1 MVWLEGDNPF
11 NSTDSRSYGPVP
23 LALVKGLVSFKVRSH
38 VGTGRPGHAYLRI
51 DTHTL
56 TPLRIISYPN
66 LQPPHKRNSQ
76 LVLPPDSTIPQQL
89 YPMHEF
95 GPVPR
100 TYRRPGVLYPRLD
113 YETGITR

>member
-1 MVWLEGDNPF
+1 MLESNQPTA
-11 NSTDSRSYGPVP
+11 NLY
-23 LALVKGLVSFKVRSH
+23 SH
-38 VGTGRPGHAYLRI
+38 EHET
-51 DTHTL
+51 
-56 TPLRIISYPN
+56 
-66 LQPPHKRNSQ
+66 QPQ
-76 LVLPPDSTIPQQL
+76 QQL